1 MIYMTT
7 DEWKEISKIIE
18 EKDFNKLAAE
28 IAVRAYDLDISE
40 QELDEIMKDSVID
53 KRGKDN

>member
-1 MIYMTT
+1 MTT

-28 IAVRAYDLDISE
+28 IAVKTYDLDISE
-40 QELDEIMKDSVID
+40 QELDEIINK
-53 KRGKDN
+53 KNELNK